1 MSKVKNNPKKV
12 ENNPIIHVYPEN
24 NVYGN
29 NHWYGKVYQRDN
41 KGKGFSFNVSN
52 FLDPKKTYN
61 WRTVG
66 KCQAGFL
73 TIFER
78 DERTPEDMS
87 YYFNK
92 DTKCV
97 QVYREFENGE
107 GHWVDV
113 LVFKG
118 GRFYSIDKAILETLN
133 VNVMHSA
140 FPKMV
145 DYDLWE
151 DVGAKNHSHFA
162 YKPNC

>member
-1 MSKVKNNPKKV
+1 MSKVKNNSKKV
-12 ENNPIIHVYPEN
+12 EKNPIIHVYPEN

-29 NHWYGKVYQRDN
+29 NHWYGKVHQQD
-41 KGKGFSFNVSN
+41 KTGKHFSFNVSN

-78 DERTPEDMS
+78 NEVTPEMMS

-97 QVYREFENGE
+97 QVYREFENGK
-107 GHWVDV
+107 GLWVDA

-118 GRFYSIDKAILETLN
+118 GRFYSIDKSILESLN
-133 VNVMHSA
+133 VNVMHNA

-145 DYDLWE
+145 DYKLWE
-151 DVGAKNHSHFA
+151 SVGAKNHSHFA
-162 YKPNC
+162 YKPNK